1 MKAYLAGPEVFFA
14 DRHEAGERKKRLCE
28 DYGIEGLYPLD
39 APIEP
44 TGPHAARRIF
54 EANLAMI
61 RRCDM
66 VIANLTPFRGVSADV
81 GTAAEVGL
89 AFAMGKTVHGYSNAP
104 ASLFHRTARNSGEG
118 DPERRPDGF
127 AYHRDGMSIEEF
139 GLADNL
145 MLIEAIRA
153 SGGAFHLAADGDGS
167 HDALDAFRACV
178 AAAAPTRIAMRG

>member
-14 DRHEAGERKKRLCE
+14 DRDEAGKRKKRICA

-39 APIEP
+39 
-44 TGPHAARRIF
+44 GPVDLSRPDAAARIF
-54 EANLAMI
+54 AANVAMI
-61 RRCDM
+61 RRCDL

-81 GTAAEVGL
+81 GTAAEIGL
-89 AFAMGKTVHGYSNAP
+89 AFAMGKTVHGYSNAA
-104 ASLFHRTARNSGEG
+104 ASLFHRTARHSGTG
-118 DPERRPDGF
+118 APERRPDGF

-153 SGGAFHLAADGDGS
+153 SGGAFHLSADGDGS
-167 HDALDAFRACV
+167 PAALDAFEACV
-178 AAAAPTRIAMRG
+178 AAAAPALIAMRS

>member
-14 DRHEAGERKKRLCE
+14 DRHEAGARKKRICAE
-28 DYGIEGLYPLD
+28 YGIEGLYPLD
-39 APIEP
+39 APVDVSLP
-44 TGPHAARRIF
+44 DAAARIF
-54 EANLAMI
+54 AANLDMI

-81 GTAAEVGL
+81 GTAAEVGM

-104 ASLFHRTARNSGEG
+104 ESLFGRTARHSGEG
-118 DPERRPDGF
+118 DPERRADGF

-145 MLIEAIRA
+145 MLIEAIRTSGGVFRQAA
-153 SGGAFHLAADGDGS
+153 SGDGAHG
-167 HDALDAFRACV
+167 ALDGFRSCL
-178 AAAAPTRIAMRG
+178 AAAAPVLMAMRS

>member
-14 DRHEAGERKKRLCE
+14 DRHEAGERKKRICA
-28 DYGIEGLYPLD
+28 DHGIEGLYPLD
-39 APIEP
+39 ASVDLSRPD
-44 TGPHAARRIF
+44 ASARIF
-54 EANLAMI
+54 AANVDMI
-61 RRCDM
+61 RRCDL

-104 ASLFHRTARNSGEG
+104 ASLFHRTARHGG
-118 DPERRPDGF
+118 KGAPERRPDGF
-127 AYHRDGMSIEEF
+127 AYHPDGMSIEEF

-153 SGGAFHLAADGDGS
+153 SGGAFHLASGDGRPA
-167 HDALDAFRACV
+167 ALDAFKACV
-178 AAAAPTRIAMRG
+178 AAAAPVLTAMRS

>member
-14 DRHEAGERKKRLCE
+14 DRQAAGERKKRICAA
-28 DYGIEGLYPLD
+28 YGVEGLYPLD
-39 APIEP
+39 APVDLSRDDA
-44 TGPHAARRIF
+44 AARIF
-54 EANLAMI
+54 AANVDMI
-61 RRCDM
+61 RRCDV

-104 ASLFHRTARNSGEG
+104 DLLFHRTARHGGTEV
-118 DPERRPDGF
+118 PERRADGF

-153 SGGAFHLAADGDGS
+153 SGGAFHPAPDGDGS
-167 HDALDAFRACV
+167 PQALDAFEACV
-178 AAAAPTRIAMRG
+178 AAAAPSLLAMRS